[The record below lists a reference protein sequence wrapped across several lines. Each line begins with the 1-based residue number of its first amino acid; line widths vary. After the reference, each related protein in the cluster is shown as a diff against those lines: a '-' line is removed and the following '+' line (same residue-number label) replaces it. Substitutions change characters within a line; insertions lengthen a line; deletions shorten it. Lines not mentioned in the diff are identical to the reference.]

1 MVFCGSLRKVDFM
14 TQEPGISDEECYIKG
29 HHNEIAISPFQCP
42 SLALLFTSF
51 FGLGMT
57 SFGGSAMTAY
67 IRRMA
72 VEQKWLDNSKG
83 KLGIIV

>member
-1 MVFCGSLRKVDFM
+1 VSFSSFAVHIF
-14 TQEPGISDEECYIKG
+14 
-29 HHNEIAISPFQCP
+29 
-42 SLALLFTSF
+42 F

-57 SFGGSAMTAY
+57 SFGGPAMTAY